1 MQSVSCLPPVSTS
14 RRVGAAAP
22 RSGWRAT
29 VAALASLSLLCAA
42 LPLPAHAA
50 LVGTQ
55 QVMHADAAARAHIRA
70 WLARADVRTELLK
83 NGVDVSQVQA
93 RVDALTDAEAADFAG
108 RIDRA
113 PAGGDVLG
121 ILFAVFVILLVT
133 DILGLT
139 KVFPFTRPVR

>member
-1 MQSVSCLPPVSTS
+1 MGQFK
-14 RRVGAAAP
+14 RVIA
-22 RSGWRAT
+22 S
-29 VAALASLSLLCAA
+29 LASISMLAVA

-55 QVMHADAAARAHIRA
+55 QVLHGEGSARAHVQA
-70 WLARADVRTELLK
+70 WLAREEVGRALVAG
-83 NGVDVSQVQA
+83 GVDVGQVRA
-93 RVDALTDAEAADFAG
+93 RVDALTDAEAADMAA
-108 RIDRA
+108 RIDRM

-121 ILFAVFVILLVT
+121 ILFAVFVLLLIT